1 MILWSFDSKRQFLYY
16 LNNKKEGITSRFLR
30 KMKISIPCN
39 HDLAIPRFD
48 RLLILIFFLQKEK
61 FKFQKKNH
69 VSRMIFLSLILIP
82 SEIEKT
88 IFKVKQKL

>member
-1 MILWSFDSKRQFLYY
+1 
-16 LNNKKEGITSRFLR
+16 
-30 KMKISIPCN
+30 MKISIPCN

-69 VSRMIFLSLILIP
+69 VSRMTFLSLILIP